1 MRVCSGL
8 WSFARVIVLSVELSG
23 VRVAEVILSCVCV
36 LPFINLFAL
45 LN

>member
-1 MRVCSGL
+1 MKVCCGL
-8 WSFARVIVLSVELSG
+8 GSFAGVIVLSVELSG
-23 VRVAEVILSCVCV
+23 VRGAEEIPSSVCV